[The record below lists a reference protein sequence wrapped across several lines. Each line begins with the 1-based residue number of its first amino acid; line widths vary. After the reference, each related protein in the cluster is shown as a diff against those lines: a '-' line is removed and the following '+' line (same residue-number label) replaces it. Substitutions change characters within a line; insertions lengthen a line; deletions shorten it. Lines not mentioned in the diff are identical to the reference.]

1 MAKSI
6 STPER
11 IAASIKA
18 REAWEA
24 LTDEEKAARIAKAKE
39 NNKQTPM
46 TDEEKAEIE
55 KSLADQDAMT
65 L

>member
-18 REAWEA
+18 REAWA
-24 LTDEEKAARIAKAKE
+24 SLTDEEKAARIAKAKE